1 MTGSDL
7 TAILVAPSGLD
18 HLGGVD
24 PRLAK
29 PRLGL
34 NSGRCSAACRI
45 LFSRGE
51 EVNLPN
57 TNHSIDAWRAQAL
70 QFARI
75 QSVFRNSTA
84 RMIRL
89 RSIATAVALASLTLV
104 CAAAAQAQQRPL
116 LTEDVDIIP
125 PGSMRIQAG
134 VDFVQRARYPVSGLS
149 GDLTRAG
156 VIGIT
161 IGFAPNVEFQIEG
174 VAQNFLSINDRG
186 LSAIP
191 LNLAAGANSTHDTG
205 DFTLWAKIKL
215 RNETRNWPS
224 FGFRFG
230 VQLPNSN
237 QSTGIGLNQTNAF
250 GQVLVGKKFGR
261 NARVNLF
268 GNLGVG
274 ILAAPTQNFTQND
287 VLTYGFAGIVRI
299 DKTFSLVAE
308 VNGRANTRPGTGPL
322 GTESQGEARLGMQV
336 RASGMRFDFAGIKG
350 LTKFSPRSGVTVG
363 VTYDTPSIFT
373 PAK

>member
-1 MTGSDL
+1 MAGASITIRSN
-7 TAILVAPSGLD
+7 SKYFSEFN
-18 HLGGVD
+18 
-24 PRLAK
+24 LAK
-29 PRLGL
+29 
-34 NSGRCSAACRI
+34 
-45 LFSRGE
+45 
-51 EVNLPN
+51 
-57 TNHSIDAWRAQAL
+57 
-70 QFARI
+70 
-75 QSVFRNSTA
+75 
-84 RMIRL
+84 MIRF
-89 RSIATAVALASLTLV
+89 RSFVNAVTVATLTLV
-104 CAAAAQAQQRPL
+104 CAAAAPAQQRPL
-116 LTEDVDIIP
+116 VTEDVDIIP
-125 PGSMRIQAG
+125 PGSMRFEAG
-134 VDFVQRARYPVSGLS
+134 VDFVQRVRYPVSGLS

-156 VIGIT
+156 VIGIN

-186 LSAIP
+186 LSVIP
-191 LNLAAGANSTHDTG
+191 LNLAAGTNSSHDTG

-237 QSTGIGLNQTNAF
+237 QATGIGLNQTNAF
-250 GQVLVGKKFGR
+250 GQVLVGKKFGH

-287 VLTYGFAGIVRI
+287 VITYGFAGIVRI
-299 DKTFSLVAE
+299 DKTFSLVGE

-336 RASGMRFDFAGIKG
+336 RASGLRFDFAGIKG

-363 VTYDTPSIFT
+363 VTYDTPSIFS